1 VAQFFVNAPN
11 TSGGSSPATWWTFF
25 GLSVVLYFIAIIA
38 DIIELGM
45 VSCCSGL
52 ITGIVALTL
61 SFNTN
66 KQTMILQSMPH
77 APQVVVQPIVQQ
89 QIPTQYPQVS
99 PNRQPPS
106 QTIMPSK
113 SMPKRPDLS
122 QSIAQQARNMELARD
137 FEGAA
142 NLYQKAGLF
151 GEAGRIRKEH
161 LEKDASPMVQIG
173 HVGDSV
179 VNDSVIMNETDSH
192 LACSSCGMSIQPD
205 WKFCPGCNS
214 HIG

>member
-11 TSGGSSPATWWTFF
+11 TSGGSSPASWWTFF
-25 GLSVVLYFIAIIA
+25 GLSVVLYIISMIAG
-38 DIIELGM
+38 IIELGM

-66 KQTMILQSMPH
+66 KQTMIVQTL
-77 APQVVVQPIVQQ
+77 PQASRVVVQPIIQQ

-113 SMPKRPDLS
+113 SIPERPDLS
-122 QSIAQQARNMELARD
+122 QSIAQQAKNMELARD

-161 LEKDASPMVQIG
+161 LEKDAPMVQIG

-179 VNDSVIMNETDSH
+179 VNDSVIMNEPDSR
-192 LACSSCGMSIQPD
+192 LVCSSCGMAIQPD

-214 HIG
+214 HIK